1 MCGTGSRV
9 AVIPKK
15 DGLLPGWGR
24 PGKPRGRVGFCAG
37 LQRKAQDLAGQRRT
51 RNDIRIREEV
61 LAMFMENLIGTTFVL
76 VLRKQTVM

>member
-1 MCGTGSRV
+1 M

-61 LAMFMENLIGTTFVL
+61 LADVYGKLNWNHICSGSKKADSYV
-76 VLRKQTVM
+76 R